1 MLFYLTVFV
10 VLFEIWFAI
19 AYLYAFRQVGERV
32 LLLPVIQAIALAL
45 LFTYIAFI
53 ALQEQSMN
61 GFVSFPLLIVAM
73 VALLLW
79 RRRGGIRAL
88 VRRYPRG
95 MLDVLLFRRPAV
107 DLKRRV
113 RTK

>member
-1 MLFYLTVFV
+1 MLVVLTVFV
-10 VLFEIWFAI
+10 VLFEVWFAI

-32 LLLPVIQAIALAL
+32 LLLPVIQALTLAL

-53 ALQEQSMN
+53 ALNKQPMSAL
-61 GFVSFPLLIVAM
+61 VSFPLLFVAM

-79 RRRGGIRAL
+79 RRRGGIRSL
-88 VRRYPRG
+88 VRQYPRG
-95 MLDVLLFRRPAV
+95 MVDVLLFRRPAV